1 MPILSSDFKPTTF
14 ALDDRHARLP
24 GPLENRGAMAMT
36 DTLFRQVWRFGA
48 IGALGFAVD
57 ALVLTGLVRVGGW
70 GVYESRWLSFA
81 LAVTVT
87 WGLNRR
93 FTFAQRAARNRSR
106 EYGRYVA
113 VQGLGAL
120 INLGVYA
127 VVLMVWPVLEAWPVL
142 PLAAGSGVAMVFN
155 FVGAR
160 YFAYVPAV

>member
-1 MPILSSDFKPTTF
+1 MTEVLS
-14 ALDDRHARLP
+14 
-24 GPLENRGAMAMT
+24 
-36 DTLFRQVWRFGA
+36 RQVWRFA
-48 IGALGFAVD
+48 LVGALGFAVD
-57 ALVLTGLVRVGGW
+57 ALVLTWLVRVGW

-127 VVLMVWPVLEAWPVL
+127 VVLMVWPAFAAWPAL
-142 PLAAGSGVAMVFN
+142 ALAAGSAVSMVFN
-155 FVGAR
+155 FIGAR
-160 YFAYVPAV
+160 YFAYVPSA

>member
-1 MPILSSDFKPTTF
+1 
-14 ALDDRHARLP
+14 
-24 GPLENRGAMAMT
+24 
-36 DTLFRQVWRFGA
+36 
-48 IGALGFAVD
+48 
-57 ALVLTGLVRVGGW
+57 
-70 GVYESRWLSFA
+70 
-81 LAVTVT
+81 T

>member
-1 MPILSSDFKPTTF
+1 MTEALS
-14 ALDDRHARLP
+14 
-24 GPLENRGAMAMT
+24 
-36 DTLFRQVWRFGA
+36 RQIWRFGLV
-48 IGALGFAVD
+48 GSLGFAVD
-57 ALVLTGLVRVGGW
+57 ALVLTWLVRVGDW

-93 FTFAQRAARNRSR
+93 FTFGQQASRNRSR
-106 EYGRYVA
+106 EYGRYAA

-127 VVLMVWPVLEAWPVL
+127 AVLMIWPVLAAWPVL
-142 PLAAGSGVAMVFN
+142 PLAAGSGVAMLFN

-160 YFAYVPAV
+160 YFAYVPSA